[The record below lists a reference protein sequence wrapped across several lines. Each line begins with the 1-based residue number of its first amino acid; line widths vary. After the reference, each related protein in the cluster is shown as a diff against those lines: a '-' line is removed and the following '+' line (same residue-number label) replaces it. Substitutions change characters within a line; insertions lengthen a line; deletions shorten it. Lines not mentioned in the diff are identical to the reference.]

1 MSISEAFYDR
11 VAMNALATRRWKK
24 DVRRKE

>member
-11 VAMNALATRRWKK
+11 VAMNALTTRCWKK